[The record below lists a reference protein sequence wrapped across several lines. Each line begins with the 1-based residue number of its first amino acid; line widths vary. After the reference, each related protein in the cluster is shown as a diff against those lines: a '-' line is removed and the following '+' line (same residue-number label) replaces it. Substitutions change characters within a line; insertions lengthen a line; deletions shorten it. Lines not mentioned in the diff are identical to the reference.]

1 VLRNIE
7 ETRSLFI
14 TSGAHAMFNAR
25 RITSPPLTA
34 VTVLLTALAG
44 GGYATDAPG
53 TPPSASVV
61 TLMTRNLDSAADK
74 EVVMLTVAYPGGAAS
89 LPHRHDAQVFVYVL
103 EGQVLMQIKGS
114 RALTLNPG
122 DTFYEAPDEVHLV
135 SANGSKSVPAKLL
148 VVMIKDKGK
157 AVSRPAD

>member
-1 VLRNIE
+1 
-7 ETRSLFI
+7 
-14 TSGAHAMFNAR
+14 MFHAR
-25 RITSPPLTA
+25 RIASPPLTA
-34 VTVLLTALAG
+34 TVVLLTALAG

-61 TLMTRNLDSAADK
+61 TLMTRNLDGAADK
-74 EVVMLTVAYPGGAAS
+74 EVVMLSVAYPGGAAS

-135 SANGSKSVPAKLL
+135 SANGSKSAPAKLL

-157 AVSRPAD
+157 AVSRPVD